1 MRVSKWG
8 DSLAVRLP
16 KALVE
21 ELDLRAGDEV
31 DLEKVRPGVIGIRR
45 REQKDEFIRR
55 VMALARPA
63 PEGADWSR
71 DEANER

>member
-21 ELDLRAGDEV
+21 ELNLRAGDEV
-31 DLEKVRPGVIGIRR
+31 DLEQVRPGVIGVRR
-45 REQKDEFIRR
+45 REQKDEFLRR
-55 VMALARPA
+55 VMALARPL
-63 PEGADWSR
+63 PENYTWRR
-71 DEANER
+71 DDAYDR